1 MEIDFF
7 TKISG
12 TINFFMIFFWHEGA
26 WCTYVK
32 GQSSHDLEKNYE
44 NDEFSFMCAKTS
56 KSVERNSLCV
66 KTWISVKC
74 KNLLGWN
81 FKEHGAWQFVKSDKK
96 I

>member
-1 MEIDFF
+1 
-7 TKISG
+7 
-12 TINFFMIFFWHEGA
+12 
-26 WCTYVK
+26 
-32 GQSSHDLEKNYE
+32 
-44 NDEFSFMCAKTS
+44 MCAKTS